1 MAEQGTLEWKMER
14 VGKAT
19 ASRINTII
27 ERNAKGGFYADRGNY
42 AFELAVER
50 ITGVPTEVIP
60 NAFMQW
66 GTAKEP
72 EAREAYAA
80 TTFDEI
86 LQVGF
91 IPHPTINDAGASPDG
106 LVGPDGL
113 LEIKC
118 PQTKTHVATILS
130 GKVPDQ
136 YLPQI
141 GWQFACM
148 PERNWCDF
156 VSYDPRM
163 PEKGRL
169 KVIRVERDPMY
180 VATLEEQVRRFL
192 EEDVADLVNKINN
205 AMENL

>member
-1 MAEQGTLEWKMER
+1 MAEQGTLEWKLER

-19 ASRINTII
+19 ASCINTIV

-42 AFELAVER
+42 AFQLAVEQ
-50 ITGVPTEVIP
+50 ITGVPTEIIP
-60 NAFMQW
+60 NAFMIW
-66 GTAKEP
+66 GTEKEP

-91 IPHPTINDAGASPDG
+91 IPHPYIENSGASPDG
-106 LVGPDGL
+106 LVGHDGT

-118 PQTKTHVATILS
+118 PQTKTHVATLLS
-130 GKVPDQ
+130 KKVPEQ

-141 GWQFACM
+141 AWQFACM

-163 PEKGRL
+163 PEKGRMI
-169 KVIRVERDPMY
+169 VIRVERDPVY
-180 VATLEEQVRRFL
+180 VATLEEQVKRFL
-192 EEDVADLVNKINN
+192 EEDVGNLVKKIKD
-205 AMENL
+205 AMESL